1 MNARTCKSFSNKAKI
16 YNLELQILRIFI
28 NLVQI
33 NIIYERLIKFSVLCR
48 F

>member
-1 MNARTCKSFSNKAKI
+1 MNTRTCKSFSNKAKI